1 MIEEH
6 PFEDFLPENAHLLM
20 LGTFPA
26 AEKRWSMKWYYPNF
40 QNDMWRIFGLVF
52 FGDKD
57 HFVVRE
63 EHRFDMEMLQDFL
76 REKGVALSDT
86 AKSVERTRNTAA
98 DKDLKVVE
106 YADLDDM
113 LRKMPQCRAVVTT
126 GKLATEIFAKHY
138 GIEGLLRMGDSL
150 PFTFEGRDLR
160 LYRMPS
166 SSRAYPLAIEK
177 KAECY
182 KRMFDEIL

>member
-6 PFEDFLPENAHLLM
+6 PFKPFLPENAHLLM

-26 AEKRWSMKWYYPNF
+26 SRKRWCMPWYYPNF

-52 FGDKD
+52 FGENDY
-57 HFVVRE
+57 FVVRDE
-63 EHRFDMEMLQDFL
+63 CRFDMELLQGFL
-76 REKGVALSDT
+76 SQKGVALSDT
-86 AKSVERTRNTAA
+86 AKSVERTKNTAA

-113 LRKMPQCRAVVTT
+113 LRKLPQCRAVVTT
-126 GKLATEIFAKHY
+126 GKLATEICIEYY
-138 GIEGLLRMGDSL
+138 GIDGQLRMGDSQ
-150 PFTFEGRDLR
+150 PFTFEGRDMR

-177 KAECY
+177 KAEYY